1 MMMKKFLTA
10 CVLLAML
17 CACVATALAAQEYC
31 IPDPRIYFG
40 VEAYESGVKTD
51 EQWMTIKFESEEACN
66 RAFREYADLLMED
79 RFGFYVVTDD
89 EDRLLLD
96 CFGSI
101 RKIEDLK
108 SKGNYVVKLNNFGEY
123 GAAIQINV
131 SLDVALEDT
140 GDRPETAY
148 NTVAPKN
155 SGSSGSSG
163 SSSDQDCSWC
173 GGSGNCRNCGG
184 SGRVYNWLPGTREY
198 VNQNCRDCSGTGDC
212 SWCRGSGKQ

>member
-1 MMMKKFLTA
+1 
-10 CVLLAML
+10 
-17 CACVATALAAQEYC
+17 
-31 IPDPRIYFG
+31 
-40 VEAYESGVKTD
+40 
-51 EQWMTIKFESEEACN
+51 
-66 RAFREYADLLMED
+66 MED
-79 RFGFYVVTDD
+79 RFGFRVVTDD
-89 EDRLLLD
+89 EDRVLLD
-96 CFGSI
+96 CSGNI

-108 SKGNYVVKLNNFGEY
+108 SKGNYVVKVKNFSEF

-148 NTVAPKN
+148 RTVAPKN
-155 SGSSGSSG
+155 SGGSGSSG

-184 SGRVYNWLPGTREY
+184 SGREYNWLPGTREY
-198 VNQNCRDCSGTGDC
+198 VNQNCRDCSGTGRC

>member
-1 MMMKKFLTA
+1 MMKQFVAL

-17 CACVATALAAQEYC
+17 CACATTALAAQEYC

-51 EQWMTIKFESEEACN
+51 EQWMTIKFETEEACN
-66 RAFREYADLLMED
+66 RAFREYAELLMEG
-79 RFGFYVVTDD
+79 RFGFYVITDD
-89 EDRLLLD
+89 EDRVLLGCYD
-96 CFGSI
+96 NI
-101 RKIEDLK
+101 RKIADSK
-108 SKGNYVVKLNNFGEY
+108 SKSDYVVKVKNFSEF

-148 NTVAPKN
+148 RTVAPKN

-173 GGSGNCRNCGG
+173 GGSGRE
-184 SGRVYNWLPGTREY
+184 YNWLPGTREY
-198 VNQNCRDCSGTGDC
+198 VNQNCRDCSGTGRC

>member
-1 MMMKKFLTA
+1 MMMKKFVALCA
-10 CVLLAML
+10 LLAML
-17 CACVATALAAQEYC
+17 CACATTALAAQEYC

-51 EQWMTIKFESEEACN
+51 EQWMTIKFETEEACN
-66 RAFREYADLLMED
+66 RAFREYAELLMEG
-79 RFGFYVVTDD
+79 RFGFYVITDD
-89 EDRLLLD
+89 EDRVLLGCYD
-96 CFGSI
+96 NI
-101 RKIEDLK
+101 RKIADSK
-108 SKGNYVVKLNNFGEY
+108 SKSDYVVKVKNFSEF

-148 NTVAPKN
+148 RTVAPKN

-184 SGRVYNWLPGTREY
+184 SGREYNWLPGTREY
-198 VNQNCRDCSGTGDC
+198 VNQNCRDCSGTGRC

>member
-1 MMMKKFLTA
+1 MMMKKFVAL

-17 CACVATALAAQEYC
+17 CACATTALAAQAYC

-40 VEAYESGVKTD
+40 VEANESGVKTN
-51 EQWMTIKFESEEACN
+51 EQWMTIKFETEAECN
-66 RAFREYADLLMED
+66 RAFREYAELLMED
-79 RFGFYVVTDD
+79 RFGFYVITDD
-89 EDRLLLD
+89 EDRVLLSCYD
-96 CFGSI
+96 NI
-101 RKIEDLK
+101 RKMADSK
-108 SKGNYVVKLNNFGEY
+108 SKSDYVVKVVNFSEF

-163 SSSDQDCSWC
+163 SPSDQDCSWC

-184 SGRVYNWLPGTREY
+184 SGRVYNWLSGTREY
-198 VNQNCRDCSGTGDC
+198 VNQNCRDCSGTGRC
-212 SWCRGSGKQ
+212 FWCRGSGKQ